1 MLILED
7 RLFIGQGLHKAAY
20 IYPGQPDKV
29 VKVPF
34 DPRDGELRHELAY
47 RRSRRLRKLDSELLA
62 RYYGTAETDRGRGY
76 VFERVINADGSPC
89 ETMAARL
96 QRLEQ
101 QAGELQMQEALQSLR
116 RETGEWLKDFAEQMA
131 RERILTNDTDCQ
143 DNWVWQISEGK
154 GRWRVIDNIGSPVAI
169 PLVYYWDF
177 MTRKHISR
185 WRRRLQESLAVQYP
199 CLLGGS
205 DR

>member
-1 MLILED
+1 
-7 RLFIGQGLHKAAY
+7 
-20 IYPGQPDKV
+20 
-29 VKVPF
+29 
-34 DPRDGELRHELAY
+34 
-47 RRSRRLRKLDSELLA
+47 
-62 RYYGTAETDRGRGY
+62 
-76 VFERVINADGSPC
+76 
-89 ETMAARL
+89 
-96 QRLEQ
+96 
-101 QAGELQMQEALQSLR
+101 
-116 RETGEWLKDFAEQMA
+116 MA

>member
-76 VFERVINADGSPC
+76 VFERVINADGL
-89 ETMAARL
+89 EIARGKVNYGSADL
-96 QRLEQ
+96 GKLI
-101 QAGELQMQEALQSLR
+101 GKK
-116 RETGEWLKDFAEQMA
+116 TGEFAQVLDKSA
-131 RERILTNDTDCQ
+131 TDLPDTIIHR
-143 DNWVWQISEGK
+143 DN
-154 GRWRVIDNIGSPVAI
+154 
-169 PLVYYWDF
+169 LV
-177 MTRKHISR
+177 MMN
-185 WRRRLQESLAVQYP
+185 
-199 CLLGGS
+199 
-205 DR
+205 